1 MTMCDPVAARVAA
14 LSYGRCVTEPRSG
27 DAPEKTLAATARVVV
42 TRPDDPR
49 AAPLV
54 EELSREYD
62 ERYGLNDGIPSSVEL
77 SRYPAERFTAEEG
90 GTFLLLVDDEGR
102 AVAGGAFMREDAE
115 TVEVKRVWTH
125 SARRRQGL
133 ARRVM
138 AELEAEAARRG
149 LRSIVLTT
157 GARQP
162 EAVALYLSLGYAPLF
177 DLDDDW
183 EAVSYLGFRKDVAA
197 G

>member
-1 MTMCDPVAARVAA
+1 M
-14 LSYGRCVTEPRSG
+14 L
-27 DAPEKTLAATARVVV
+27 V
-42 TRPDDPR
+42 TRPDDPL

-62 ERYGLNDGIPSSVEL
+62 ERYGFNDGIPSSAEL
-77 SRYPAERFTAEEG
+77 SRYPAERFTEAEG
-90 GTFLLLVDDEGR
+90 GIFLLLIDAEGSP
-102 AVAGGAFMREDAE
+102 VAGGAFMRGDDS

-125 SARRRQGL
+125 SSFRRQGL

-149 LRSIVLTT
+149 VGAIVLTT

-162 EAVALYLSLGYAPLF
+162 EAVALYLSLGYSPLF

-183 EAVSYLGFRKDVAA
+183 ERVSYLGFRKEL
-197 G
+197 

>member
-1 MTMCDPVAARVAA
+1 
-14 LSYGRCVTEPRSG
+14 VT
-27 DAPEKTLAATARVVV
+27 DLTAGFSESAVVLV
-42 TRPDDPR
+42 TSPDDPL

-77 SRYPAERFTAEEG
+77 SRYPSALFSAEQG
-90 GTFLLLVDDEGR
+90 GTFILLLADGVP
-102 AVAGGAFMREDAE
+102 VAGGAFKREDE
-115 TVEVKRVWTH
+115 TTVEVKRVWTH
-125 SARRRQGL
+125 SAYRRRGL

-138 AELEAEAARRG
+138 AELEAEARRRG
-149 LRSIVLTT
+149 MQRVVLTT

-162 EAVALYLSLGYAPLF
+162 EAVALYLSLGYEPQF

-183 EAVSYLGFRKDVAA
+183 ERISYLEFAKAL
-197 G
+197 

>member
-1 MTMCDPVAARVAA
+1 MIQPQ
-14 LSYGRCVTEPRSG
+14 SG
-27 DAPEKTLAATARVVV
+27 LAATARVVV
-42 TRPDDPR
+42 TRPDDPL

-62 ERYGLNDGIPSSVEL
+62 ERYGFNDGIPSSAEL

-90 GTFLLLVDDEGR
+90 GTFLLLVDEDGTP
-102 AVAGGAFMREDAE
+102 VAGGAFMREDDA

-125 SARRRQGL
+125 SAFRRQGL

-138 AELEAEAARRG
+138 SELEAEAARRG
-149 LRSIVLTT
+149 IGTIVLTT

-162 EAVALYLSLGYAPLF
+162 EAVALYISLGYSPLF
-177 DLDDDW
+177 DLDGDW
-183 EAVSYLGFRKDVAA
+183 ERVSYLGFRKDL
-197 G
+197 